1 MFGRKKNNF
10 AVLKQF
16 PDHFSSLVLA
26 GAVQAGVADAKA
38 KKVYV
43 YYCFSLSGWNTNNPP
58 STAAR
63 TCILNQL
70 RSVTYSNKG
79 MEFVHLQN
87 KQNKSKNK
95 LVHAH
100 TREKSTFE

>member
-1 MFGRKKNNF
+1 MHGDVQNLTRKSDVKSKGEGGSPCS
-10 AVLKQF
+10 VLVGHMKTR
-16 PDHFSSLVLA
+16 
-26 GAVQAGVADAKA
+26 
-38 KKVYV
+38 
-43 YYCFSLSGWNTNNPP
+43 GWNTNNPP

-70 RSVTYSNKG
+70 RSVTYLNKG
-79 MEFVHLQN
+79 MEFAHLQN